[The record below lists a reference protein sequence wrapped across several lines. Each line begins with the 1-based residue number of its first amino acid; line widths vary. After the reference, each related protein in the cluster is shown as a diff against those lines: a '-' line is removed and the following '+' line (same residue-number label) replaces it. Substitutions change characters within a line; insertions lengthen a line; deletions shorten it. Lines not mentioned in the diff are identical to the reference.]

1 MGETGQMWQVGTGGD
16 VSSPGGDAA
25 IVLPSGQSVTLI
37 ETLANSQGP
46 QGLVVRFRFLAPEI
60 NRDTGS
66 VDFQAAADDIA
77 WLCENYALARVTGT
91 TPMPSQIIISMEDR
105 PVPFGEADPEAVQYF
120 EAFRIED
127 GVCIWE
133 IF

>member
-16 VSSPGGDAA
+16 VSSPGDDAA